1 MQITSS
7 GMRGGTGS
15 LARTTSLRAIHVL
28 ACTAA
33 LAAAGWAAPVDAQQQ
48 TAAASTS
55 AGPIQEV
62 VVTGS
67 LIKRT
72 DTETPSPVQV
82 ISDQDLKNS
91 GYTQVSDVLRNLAAN
106 GQGTLNQGFTEAFAA
121 GASGIA
127 LRGLTVGA
135 TLTLID
141 SERMVAY
148 PLSDDGERSFV
159 DVTAIPFNVIDS
171 IEVLKDGAS
180 ALYGADAIAG
190 VVNVKLKPSYVGAE
204 FSADGGATQHNDGW
218 TWHAAGILGW
228 GDLPTDGY
236 NMYVALDWHR
246 QEQILGS
253 NRNGPWTNLN
263 YSSYPNGINETPG
276 SPTQGLFTY
285 PDSIQGYLLNPTTP
299 NSAGVYPNGL
309 PGRVYLTPG
318 PQPGCN
324 STAAQNAGACE
335 FPFPGQ
341 IQPPTEQTNFLAK
354 FTKALAGDWKM
365 TWTGSIFD
373 STAEQV
379 APETPPFGHALNQ
392 TGAETG
398 SIQLTPIG
406 PGVQPHL
413 VAFPVFT
420 LPGNSPQNPFG
431 TPAQLVY
438 SFPDLGPE
446 ITDVETT
453 TYRLFVD
460 VRGTAA
466 GWDLDAAV
474 GAMYA
479 KMTDRI
485 NGFIQPGPAQAD
497 LNSLTYVPGVTT
509 NGAQLFAPTEE
520 TDPSSTLGVIDLHGS
535 RALFQMPGGPLSIGV
550 GAQYFHKAQNYVD
563 PPTVVAGTQEGASA
577 FAVGS
582 QDDTAG
588 FVELQGK
595 PIRQLELDAAV
606 RYDHYDTYG
615 GQATPKFGLK
625 FTPIEMLTL
634 RGTWGKGFRAPSIA
648 ESAVAGS
655 AFGEGNIADQTLCPG
670 GITNVKGTFNALC
683 AYPAIGVSS
692 ANPDLKA
699 VTSKNATFGVIFEPG
714 QYFSLSVDYYW
725 IQLNN
730 DIISAS
736 AAGGLG
742 ASFLKLVRGAPAT
755 LVECTNT
762 TTGGTPCTT
771 VNVPTNVNGV
781 PVGYPAYEIV
791 PYVNAGI
798 TTTAGIDFDMRSRFD
813 LGAVGRLTA
822 EINYTYIT
830 EYEYGYAGTTFYLA
844 GTHGPSSISGDTG
857 NPRQRAVATLT
868 WDKGPVSSS
877 LTINYTS
884 AFSITDPSAGLNTC
898 IQGLESGAPSAYG
911 PVVSGLTSLPA
922 AWAPYCSVAHFT
934 SANLYVNYAATDH
947 FSVHGSI
954 TNLFNSDAP
963 VDLQTYG
970 GGAELHYDASLHQDG
985 AVGRFFLVGATYKW

>member
-1 MQITSS
+1 MHSIS
-7 GMRGGTGS
+7 GAKRSGTRFPAALAIGG
-15 LARTTSLRAIHVL
+15 
-28 ACTAA
+28 AA
-33 LAAAGWAAPVDAQQQ
+33 LAALYGITASAQTQTSTANSQAPV
-48 TAAASTS
+48 
-55 AGPIQEV
+55 QEV

-82 ISDQDLKNS
+82 ISDEDLKNS

-127 LRGLTVGA
+127 LRGLTVGD

-141 SERMVAY
+141 SERMVSY

-190 VVNVKLKPSYVGAE
+190 VVNVKLKPSYVGTEVTAE
-204 FSADGGATQHNDGW
+204 GGATQHNDGW
-218 TWHAAGILGW
+218 TWHASGIVGW
-228 GDLPTDGY
+228 GDLANDGY

-246 QEQILGS
+246 QEMILGS
-253 NRNGPWTNLN
+253 NRDGPWTNLN
-263 YSSYPNGINETPG
+263 WSGYPNGINETPG
-276 SPTQGLFTY
+276 SPSQGLFTY
-285 PDSIQGYLLNPTTP
+285 PDTIQGYVLNPTTP
-299 NSAGVYPNGL
+299 NAAGVYPNGL
-309 PGRVYLTPG
+309 PGRVYLTQG
-318 PQPGCN
+318 PQPACN

-335 FPFPGQ
+335 FSFPGQ
-341 IQPPTEQTNFLAK
+341 IQPPTEQTNFLTK

-365 TWTGSIFD
+365 TWTASIFD
-373 STAEQV
+373 SSAEQV

-392 TGAETG
+392 TGVETG

-406 PGVQPHL
+406 PGVSPHL
-413 VAFPVFT
+413 VTFPVFT
-420 LPGNSPQNPFG
+420 LPANSTQNPFG

-438 SFPDLGPE
+438 SFPDIGPE
-446 ITDVETT
+446 VTDVETT
-453 TYRLFVD
+453 TYRLFGD

-474 GAMYA
+474 GVMYA
-479 KMTDRI
+479 KMTDHI
-485 NGFIQPGPAQAD
+485 QGFIQPAVAQTD
-497 LNSLTYVPGVTT
+497 LNNLSYVPGVTN
-509 NGAQLFAPTEE
+509 NGAQLFAPVEV
-520 TDPSSTLGVIDLHGS
+520 TDPSSTLGVIDVHGTHD
-535 RALFQMPGGPLSIGV
+535 LFQMPGGPLTLGTGV
-550 GAQYFHKAQNYVD
+550 QYFHKAQNYVD

-582 QDDTAG
+582 QDDTAA
-588 FVELQGK
+588 FVEVGGK
-595 PIRQLELDAAV
+595 PVRQLEVNAAV

-615 GQATPKFGLK
+615 GQATPKFGIK
-625 FTPIEMLTL
+625 YTPIDMFTV

-655 AFGEGNIADQTLCPG
+655 AFGEGNINDPLLCPNG
-670 GITNVKGTFNALC
+670 VTNVKGTFNALC
-683 AYPAIGVSS
+683 AYPAIGVGA

-699 VTSKNATFGVIFEPG
+699 VTSKNATFGVIFEPSKL
-714 QYFSLSVDYYW
+714 FNASVDYYW

-742 ASFLKLVRGAPAT
+742 APFLQLVRGAPAV
-755 LVECTNT
+755 LAECTNT
-762 TTGGTPCTT
+762 TTNGTPCNT
-771 VNVPTNVNGV
+771 VNVATNVNGV
-781 PVGYPAYEIV
+781 PVGYPAYEVV

-798 TTTAGIDFDMRSRFD
+798 TTTSGIDVDLRSRLD
-813 LGAVGRLTA
+813 LGAVGWLTA
-822 EINYTYIT
+822 EINFTRIL
-830 EYEYGYAGTTFYLA
+830 EYEYGYQGTTFDLA

-857 NPRQRAVATLT
+857 NPRDRAVATLT
-868 WDKGPVSSS
+868 WNKGPVSAS
-877 LTINYTS
+877 LTVNYTS
-884 AFSITDPSAGLNTC
+884 SFSITDPSAGLNTC
-898 IQGLESGAPSAYG
+898 ISALESGAPSAYG

-934 SANLYVNYAATDH
+934 SANLYANYAVTDH

-970 GGAELHYDASLHQDG
+970 GGAELHYDAALAQDG
-985 AVGRFFLVGATYKW
+985 AVGRFFLVGATYRW